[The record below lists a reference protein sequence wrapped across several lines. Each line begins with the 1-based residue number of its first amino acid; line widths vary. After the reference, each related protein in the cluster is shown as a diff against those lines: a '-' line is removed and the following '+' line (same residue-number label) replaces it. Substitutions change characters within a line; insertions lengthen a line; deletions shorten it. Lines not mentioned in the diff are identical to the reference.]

1 MFTADDIR
9 NARSLSETLKL
20 EGRSLLLENSDED
33 ILSIVNG
40 IGPEWFPPVLRKA
53 IDEFNPSL
61 VVAAMIHDLEWH
73 FGDGTKE
80 HFDASNARFRRNGYR
95 VAMNK
100 YAWYSPRRYLVMR
113 QSRRFACLCQMFG
126 WPTYRSS
133 VERRKEIQYEIAL
146 RHVTGETWWK

>member
-1 MFTADDIR
+1 MISKKEL
-9 NARSLSETLKL
+9 NQAREIAANLEL
-20 EGRSLLLENSDED
+20 EGRELLFEKTDED
-33 ILSIVNG
+33 ILSVING
-40 IGPEWFPPVLRKA
+40 IGPEWFPPILRKT

-113 QSRRFACLCQMFG
+113 QSRRFARLCQMFG

-133 VERRKEIQYEIAL
+133 VERRKEMQYEIAL
-146 RHVTGETWWK
+146 RHVTGEIWWK